1 MRNYPAIMAI
11 SIIFVLMSSVLS
23 QPNITP
29 DVQVDYLIKIL
40 KYNKSVTET
49 PGDEVRVGII
59 YANNTES
66 TQYYQAF
73 DDALFEKVKAKEAI
87 VGKKLNYSGILFS
100 SEDKFQKD
108 LQSLKFSVFL
118 IIDGNDNN
126 LLSICKVAQQQGIL
140 TFSGVKRYLN
150 NGVTSGVENIDG
162 QNKVVINLNS
172 ANSEGASFKAE
183 LLNIA
188 KVIRS

>member
-172 ANSEGASFKAE
+172 ANSAGANFKAE